1 MFTNSIVVVKS
12 CRSYDK
18 ICRKKVKLT
27 QIFNKIIKLKNSL
40 CKYNMYNRITT
51 MVINIIL

>member
-18 ICRKKVKLT
+18 ICRKKVQLT
-27 QIFNKIIKLKNSL
+27 QIKLKNSL